1 MPKLTRDD
9 TLSCSQL
16 PALMGENPWATQND
30 VMQSLIDGAMGKPRV
45 DAPNEAMEWGNRIE
59 SAILAKM
66 ADVLGVT
73 DWYSPTEPFYYG
85 QILGASLDGLC
96 TLEEPRTFKNGDH
109 PKIHVMTQSGEIT
122 ISGTGCLEAKNTKSI
137 GTEEPALYRGPL
149 QLQGQMMCADM
160 QWGAIGTLYQGHDFR
175 LYLYERDPE
184 LTAYIEMVAKDVAN
198 RMQTFMETGQPDW
211 YDIASNSDANRVW
224 PVAIH
229 DKVTDISM
237 FEDDVSIIVDAKAQI
252 TLLEKSISDA
262 ELRLKVALENAE
274 TGETS
279 HFIVRWPMRQYKAT
293 QEKIVPAKEA
303 YTIRQQTLVIKEKK

>member
-16 PALMGENPWATQND
+16 PALMGENPWATPND
-30 VMQSLIDGAMGKPRV
+30 VMQALMDGAMGKDRK
-45 DAPNEAMEWGNRIE
+45 DIQNEAMEWGNRVE
-59 SAILAKM
+59 SAILAKI

-73 DWYSPTEPFYYG
+73 DWFSPTEPFYYG
-85 QILGASLDGLC
+85 HILGASLDGLC
-96 TLEEPRTFKNGDH
+96 NIAEPRTIRNGDID
-109 PKIHVMTQSGEIT
+109 KVYVMNQSGEIT
-122 ISGTGCLEAKNTKSI
+122 ISGTGCLEAKNTKSA

-198 RMQTFMETGQPDW
+198 RMQTYMETGQPDW
-211 YDIASNSDANRVW
+211 YDIKSNADANRMW
-224 PVAIH
+224 PEAKHEKVA
-229 DKVTDISM
+229 DISP
-237 FEDDVSIIVDAKAQI
+237 FDDDVSIIVDAKANI
-252 TLLEKSISDA
+252 SLLEKSISES
-262 ELRLKVALENAE
+262 ELRIKAAMETAE
-274 TGETS
+274 TGETQ

-293 QEKIVPAKEA
+293 AEKIIPARESYA
-303 YTIRQQTLVIKEKK
+303 VRQQTLSIKEKK